1 MLGAPVFIDLSR
13 RDLQP
18 EVMDQPGLDSRR
30 HVQALRGLARLN
42 TWSRSASIVWSAI
55 RPSGAGL
62 RARPLRVL
70 DVASGAGD
78 VPIAIARLARREG
91 VEVEISGCDVSETA
105 VEYAKRRAAARG
117 VDVKFFR
124 CDLFR
129 DPLPDNCDCVVS
141 SLFLHHLEQE
151 QAVELLE
158 KMAAAARRMVVV
170 NDLAR
175 SAAGL
180 MLARVA
186 TRLLSR
192 SDVVHTDGPLSVRA
206 AFTAAEAVE
215 LARRAGLH
223 GAIVAKRW
231 PFRFL
236 MKWTRSA

>member
-1 MLGAPVFIDLSR
+1 MLGALVFIDLSR
-13 RDLQP
+13 RDRQP
-18 EVMDQPGLDSRR
+18 EVMDQPGLDPAR
-30 HVQALRGLARLN
+30 HVQALRGLTRLN

-55 RPSGAGL
+55 HPSGAGL

-78 VPIAIARLARREG
+78 VTIAIARLAHREG
-91 VEVEISGCDVSETA
+91 VEVEISGCDVSDTA
-105 VEYAKRRAAARG
+105 VDYATRRAAALG

-124 CDLFR
+124 RDVFR
-129 DPLPDNCDCVVS
+129 DPLPDDCDCVVS

-151 QAVELLE
+151 QAVELLR
-158 KMAAAARRMVVV
+158 KMGAAARRMVVV

-180 MLARVA
+180 MLARLA

-206 AFTAAEAVE
+206 AFTPAEAVE

-223 GAIVAKRW
+223 GAVVAKRW
-231 PFRFL
+231 PCRFL
-236 MKWTRSA
+236 MKWVRYA